1 MIKVSVL
8 VPIYGTE
15 LYIERC
21 ARSLF
26 EQTYDNIE
34 IIFVNDCT
42 KDNAIGVLQKI
53 IENYPNRKEQAKIVN
68 HEKNKGLA
76 GARLT
81 GLLHATGDYV
91 WFVDS
96 DDFVENNAIEICL
109 PYLQQGV
116 DMITFNYYTE
126 SIIGSQKYNEQKITI
141 ENILLNTVSPSIW
154 KYIVRKDIFYRNN
167 IYPVLG
173 LDYSE
178 DYLLTARLILVC
190 HNVTVLVTKYLYHY
204 ELGNQQSYLHN
215 PTVKSMEN
223 CIDTAL
229 MVTEFYKNNNVIDK
243 YHFAL
248 ALKMA
253 FCFFDML
260 VCDRTN
266 NKLKDILIS
275 IKNTDKLI
283 YYIIR
288 LFPTNC
294 SKLILQMLKRL
305 LFGRYL
311 QYLSRT

>member
-1 MIKVSVL
+1 MIKVSIL
-8 VPIYGTE
+8 VPIFGTE
-15 LYIERC
+15 LYVERC

-26 EQTYDNIE
+26 EQTYGNIE

-42 KDNAIGVLQKI
+42 KDNSIGVLQKI
-53 IENYPNRKEQAKIVN
+53 IEDYPNRKEQTKIVN
-68 HEKNKGLA
+68 HVENKGLA

-109 PYLQQGV
+109 PYLQQCV

-126 SIIGSQKYNEQKITI
+126 SFLGSKKHIEQKITI
-141 ENILLNTVSPSIW
+141 ENILLNNVSPSIW
-154 KYIVRKDIFYRNN
+154 KYIVRKDIFYKNN

-178 DYLLTARLILVC
+178 DYLLTARLILVS
-190 HNVTVLVTKYLYHY
+190 HNVKVLASKYLYHY

-215 PTVKSMEN
+215 PTVRSMEN

-229 MVTEFYKNNNVIDK
+229 LVTEFYKNNNVLSK
-243 YHFAL
+243 YHLAL
-248 ALKMA
+248 AIKMA
-253 FCFFDML
+253 FCYFDML

-266 NKLKDILIS
+266 YKLKNILIS
-275 IKNTDKLI
+275 IKHTDKLI

-288 LFPTNC
+288 LFPINC
-294 SKLILQMLKRL
+294 SKLIVQMIKRL
-305 LFGRYL
+305 LFGHFL
-311 QYLSRT
+311 QNYIAH